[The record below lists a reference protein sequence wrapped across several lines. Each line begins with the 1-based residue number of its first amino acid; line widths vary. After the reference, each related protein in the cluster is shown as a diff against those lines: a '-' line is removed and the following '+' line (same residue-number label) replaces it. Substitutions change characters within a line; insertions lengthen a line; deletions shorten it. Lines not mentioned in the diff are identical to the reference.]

1 MPLVVTHEM
10 QLVALTHLV
19 GMAVAM
25 VDHRVGKV
33 VLDMVALAELPQ

>member
-1 MPLVVTHEM
+1 MVLI
-10 QLVALTHLV
+10 LLV

-33 VLDMVALAELPQ
+33 VLDMAALAALQQ